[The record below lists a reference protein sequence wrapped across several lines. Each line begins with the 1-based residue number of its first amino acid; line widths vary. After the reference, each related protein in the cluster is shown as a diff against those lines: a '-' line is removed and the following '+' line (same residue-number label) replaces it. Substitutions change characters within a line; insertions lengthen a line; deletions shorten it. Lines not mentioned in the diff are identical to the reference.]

1 MALPFFTA
9 ANLQAIR
16 GISNSVGDTYAA
28 AELASVETAQVTED
42 ISIFTFCLK
51 NFKKYSV
58 AKTINLFYRPWTTT
72 LCRTHGNKHMVL

>member
-16 GISNSVGDTYAA
+16 RISNSVGDTYAA
-28 AELASVETAQVTED
+28 AELASLETAQD

-72 LCRTHGNKHMVL
+72 LCRTHGNKHMEL